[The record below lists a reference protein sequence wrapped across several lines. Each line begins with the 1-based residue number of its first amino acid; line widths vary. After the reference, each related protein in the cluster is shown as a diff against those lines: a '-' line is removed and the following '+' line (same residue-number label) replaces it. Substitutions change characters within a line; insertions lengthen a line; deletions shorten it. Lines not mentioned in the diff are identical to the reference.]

1 MRVKRSRLCSR
12 CMYSLARG
20 GRQRTGVPRGDRLS
34 RGENG
39 VRARCAMQSG
49 GELAPFVTGARRRV
63 FQQGGVRNEPPRSE
77 GTSRFGFKNQCRGA
91 SGSPHEQGGGEI
103 FWNTETG

>member
-1 MRVKRSRLCSR
+1 MRVKRSRLCS
-12 CMYSLARG
+12 
-20 GRQRTGVPRGDRLS
+20 QRTGVPRGDRLS
-34 RGENG
+34 RGGGSG